1 MNLEKLYKKINELS
15 VTKDSIEL
23 KQEIL
28 KEIQVELITNGKVNT
43 GIKKAFNN
51 FVKYNKNR
59 PLFQKIQKTQK
70 ETYCLCDGFKLIEW
84 KNYSNIPKQLL
95 AEVSENANGN
105 FTLLYDNLKNK
116 DHLEKAVIKIEDL
129 KKVINF
135 QKTQDKEEML
145 QVYIINNKVW
155 VNPNYLLDVI
165 TLAEYKEKEITVEY
179 SREIAPINIELDN
192 CNIIVLPIRH
202 SEIKEFCDKITNNFN
217 NIVKII

>member
-15 VTKDSIEL
+15 VTEDNIEL

-59 PLFQKIQKTQK
+59 PLFQKIQKTTQG
-70 ETYCLCDGFKLIEW
+70 TYGLCDGYKLIEW

-95 AEVSENANGN
+95 AEVSENANRN

-129 KKVINF
+129 EKVINF
-135 QKTQDKEEML
+135 QKTQDKEEMP
-145 QVYIINNKVW
+145 QVYIINDKVW
-155 VNPNYLLDVI
+155 VNPNYLLDVV

-192 CNIIVLPIRH
+192 CNILVLPIRH
-202 SEIKEFCDKITNNFN
+202 SEIPEVCTKITNNFN
-217 NIVKII
+217 NIIKNM

>member
-1 MNLEKLYKKINELS
+1 MNLEKLYKKINDLIVRE
-15 VTKDSIEL
+15 DSIEL

-51 FVKYNKNR
+51 FVKNSQNR
-59 PLFQKIQKTQK
+59 PLFQKIHKTAQC
-70 ETYCLCDGFKLIEW
+70 TYGLCDGYKLIEW
-84 KNYSNIPKQLL
+84 KDYSNIPKQLL
-95 AEVSENANGN
+95 PEVNANVDGKYS
-105 FTLLYDNLKNK
+105 LLYDNLKNK
-116 DHLEKAVIKIEDL
+116 DHLEKAIIKIEDL

-135 QKTQDKEEML
+135 QKTQDKEEMP
-145 QVYIINNKVW
+145 QVYIINDKVW

-192 CNIIVLPIRH
+192 CNILVLPIRH
-202 SEIKEFCDKITNNFN
+202 SEIPEVCLKITNNFN
-217 NIVKII
+217 NIIKNM